1 MSGVFCTRIV
11 QGRDAIFVLSN
22 CVKVVT
28 LKLDRIRIGDQEV
41 LEIARDE
48 WLLLSRQLQADHLR
62 CSEKAV
68 STMTKTNKMQVGS
81 CGKYPSTPSCQR
93 I

>member
-28 LKLDRIRIGDQEV
+28 LKLDRIRIGDQEA
-41 LEIARDE
+41 LEIGRVE
-48 WLLLSRQLQADHLR
+48 WLLLLRQL
-62 CSEKAV
+62 
-68 STMTKTNKMQVGS
+68 
-81 CGKYPSTPSCQR
+81 
-93 I
+93 